1 MAVASSAAT
10 SLAASNSVTTT
21 TQSAPQQ
28 QQQQQHMLSP
38 AQMPSQ
44 QPMQNVAPTLQ
55 QVVIPQQS
63 QQQQGMM
70 QMPPCISSASFG
82 PVTTTTTTTTHAVR
96 SSYKPI
102 APAPPQQQQ
111 QQHQPNQPPN
121 LLAMAP
127 HPHQVNVS
135 SNDKTDQQHPQI
147 LTIPVGSAV
156 YPIGMTGTHNIRS
169 ATPMNNFQN
178 MNGDLSQHQHGQLNI
193 HMPMSSSQSNT
204 TCFITNPAVT
214 SSARMPTPL
223 GGGLIT
229 VGPAAPLS
237 AMANM
242 THAVPPSSSPI
253 TISTQGPRMA
263 MSSLQPVTVTVS
275 ASPAPQFPLPS
286 PARTQPSTTPLPST
300 TEKVEEPKPSPRN
313 AVIDSQTPSA
323 PTTTTPAV
331 EEPSTEKKET
341 PQMNGI
347 GGNQGD
353 HHMVSHS
360 PAIREKKDPN
370 LPQAVV
376 RPQIL
381 THVLGDFVIQESS
394 EPFPVGRFHPNE
406 SLTRC
411 NGQRNQDHS
420 FKLDGEPPSKIIF
433 LIIDVLFDCM
443 YLVLPKFGLLM
454 TPIPPSLKQR
464 KNYIW
469 NNLQ

>member
-1 MAVASSAAT
+1 
-10 SLAASNSVTTT
+10 
-21 TQSAPQQ
+21 
-28 QQQQQHMLSP
+28 MLSP
-38 AQMPSQ
+38 AQLPPQ

-63 QQQQGMM
+63 QQQQGIM
-70 QMPPCISSASFG
+70 QMPPCISSSSFG

-111 QQHQPNQPPN
+111 QQHQPNHSN
-121 LLAMAP
+121 LIAMSP
-127 HPHQVNVS
+127 HPHQVSVA
-135 SNDKTDQQHPQI
+135 SNDKTDQQHSQI

-169 ATPMNNFQN
+169 STPMNNFQTI
-178 MNGDLSQHQHGQLNI
+178 NGDLGQHQQGQLNI
-193 HMPMSSSQSNT
+193 HMPMSSSQSNA

-214 SSARMPTPL
+214 SATRMSTPL
-223 GGGLIT
+223 SGGLIT

-263 MSSLQPVTVTVS
+263 MPPLQPVTVTVS

-286 PARTQPSTTPLPST
+286 PARTQPSIAPLLST
-300 TEKVEEPKPSPRN
+300 VDKVEEPKQSPRN
-313 AVIDSQTPSA
+313 ATTEPQTSSA
-323 PTTTTPAV
+323 STKTTSSV
-331 EEPSTEKKET
+331 EESSTEKKET

-347 GGNQGD
+347 GGSQGD
-353 HHMVSHS
+353 HIVNHS
-360 PAIREKKDPN
+360 PAIREKKEPN

-406 SLTRC
+406 SMTRC
-411 NGQRNQDHS
+411 NGQRNHENNG
-420 FKLDGEPPSKIIF
+420 FKLDGEPPSKIIV
-433 LIIDVLFDCM
+433 LIICVL
-443 YLVLPKFGLLM
+443 LLLHVL
-454 TPIPPSLKQR
+454 SLFKV
-464 KNYIW
+464 
-469 NNLQ
+469 